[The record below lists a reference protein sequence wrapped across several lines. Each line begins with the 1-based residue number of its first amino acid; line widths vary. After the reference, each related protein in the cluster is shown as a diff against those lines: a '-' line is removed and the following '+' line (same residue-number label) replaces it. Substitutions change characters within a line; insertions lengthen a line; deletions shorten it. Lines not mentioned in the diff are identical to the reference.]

1 MPRDFLPSVA
11 LVQPSSLIFVLV
23 VAIWAVYLLQ
33 YWIKRRD
40 HLSTVRSVD
49 RFSAAMRVLDDHRM
63 GRGVAEPTPRSYT
76 VAPTRAARPE
86 VTVKHAEAPTSRA
99 EPVAGVPRRLR
110 GLTLLTMVTLLPV
123 VALVAALGPLPW
135 WAVGVPLVG
144 VVAAFVWLRQSVVA
158 ERSAARRVRVERRRG
173 AAPRA
178 ERPVAPTR
186 TAAPAAPARTAA
198 PVAAQPVA
206 RSTRV
211 YDVAQEQAPEVDG
224 VVEPV
229 AAVAEPEPGTWQPT
243 PVPRPMYTMK
253 AKAERPEPAPLPA
266 SPAPAPAGDVP
277 QVIEVEDEDLPAIAG
292 WA

>member
-1 MPRDFLPSVA
+1 
-11 LVQPSSLIFVLV
+11 VQPSSLIFVLV

-63 GRGVAEPTPRSYT
+63 GRGVAEPTPRSYS

-86 VTVKHAEAPTSRA
+86 VTVKHAEATPARV
-99 EPVAGVPRRLR
+99 ERVGGVPRRLR
-110 GLTLLTMVTLLPV
+110 GLTLLAMITLVPV
-123 VALVAALGPLPW
+123 VAVAAVLGPLPW
-135 WAVGVPLVG
+135 WTMGVPLVG
-144 VVAAFVWLRQSVVA
+144 AVAAFVWLRRSVVA
-158 ERSAARRVRVERRRG
+158 ERSAARRVRVERPRDLAPR
-173 AAPRA
+173 AERQVAPRA

-186 TAAPAAPARTAA
+186 TAAATAAAPTAA
-198 PVAAQPVA
+198 PVAAPAA

-211 YDVAQEQAPEVDG
+211 YDVAQDDRAPQVDE

-229 AAVAEPEPGTWQPT
+229 ATVAEPEPGTWLPT

-253 AKAERPEPAPLPA
+253 AKAERPEPAPTPA

>member
-1 MPRDFLPSVA
+1 M
-11 LVQPSSLIFVLV
+11 QPSSLIFVLV

-63 GRGVAEPTPRSYT
+63 GRGAAEPMPRSYSVT
-76 VAPTRAARPE
+76 PTRAARPE
-86 VTVKHAEAPTSRA
+86 VTVKHAEATPARA
-99 EPVAGVPRRLR
+99 ERASGVPRRLR
-110 GLTLLTMVTLLPV
+110 GLTLLAMITLVP
-123 VALVAALGPLPW
+123 LVAVPAVLGPLPW
-135 WAVGVPLVG
+135 WAILVPLVG
-144 VVAAFVWLRQSVVA
+144 AVVAFVWLRRSVVA
-158 ERSAARRVRVERRRG
+158 ERSAARRVRVERRQDV
-173 AAPRA
+173 APRA
-178 ERPVAPTR
+178 ERPAAPT
-186 TAAPAAPARTAA
+186 APAAPARTAA
-198 PVAAQPVA
+198 PAAARPVA

-211 YDVAQEQAPEVDG
+211 YDVAQDQDPVEEV

-253 AKAERPEPAPLPA
+253 AKAERREPAPVPA

>member
-1 MPRDFLPSVA
+1 M
-11 LVQPSSLIFVLV
+11 QPSSLIFVLV

-63 GRGVAEPTPRSYT
+63 GRRLAEPTPRSYS

-86 VTVKHAEAPTSRA
+86 VTVKHAETPPARVAP
-99 EPVAGVPRRLR
+99 VVGVPRRLR
-110 GLTLLTMVTLLPV
+110 GLVLLGLVALLPV
-123 VALVAALGPLPW
+123 VALVAAFGPLPW
-135 WAVGVPLVG
+135 WTVAVPLVG
-144 VVAAFVWLRQSVVA
+144 AVVAFAWLRRAVVA
-158 ERSAARRVRVERRRG
+158 ERSASRRVGVERRR
-173 AAPRA
+173 AMTPRV

-186 TAAPAAPARTAA
+186 TAAPATPARAAAPAAA
-198 PVAAQPVA
+198 RPVS

-211 YDVAQEQAPEVDG
+211 YDVAEESAPSVDEVI
-224 VVEPV
+224 EPV
-229 AAVAEPEPGTWQPT
+229 ARTPVAEPEPGTWQPT

-253 AKAERPEPAPLPA
+253 AKAERPAPAPVPTA
-266 SPAPAPAGDVP
+266 AAPVPAGDVP
-277 QVIEVEDEDLPAIAG
+277 QVIEVEDEDLPALAD

>member
-1 MPRDFLPSVA
+1 M
-11 LVQPSSLIFVLV
+11 QPSSLIFVLV

-63 GRGVAEPTPRSYT
+63 GRGAAEPMPRSYS

-86 VTVKHAEAPTSRA
+86 VTVKHAEATPARA
-99 EPVAGVPRRLR
+99 ERAGGVPRRLR
-110 GLTLLTMVTLLPV
+110 GLTLLAMITLVP
-123 VALVAALGPLPW
+123 LVAVAAVLGPLPW
-135 WAVGVPLVG
+135 WAILVPLVG
-144 VVAAFVWLRQSVVA
+144 AVVAFVWLRRAVVA
-158 ERSAARRVRVERRRG
+158 ERSAVRRVRVERRQDV
-173 AAPRA
+173 APRA
-178 ERPVAPTR
+178 ERPVAPAR
-186 TAAPAAPARTAA
+186 PAAPARTAA
-198 PVAAQPVA
+198 PDVARPAA

-211 YDVAQEQAPEVDG
+211 YDVAQDQDPVEEV

-229 AAVAEPEPGTWQPT
+229 ATVAEPEPGTWQPT

-253 AKAERPEPAPLPA
+253 AKAERREPAPVPA

>member
-1 MPRDFLPSVA
+1 M
-11 LVQPSSLIFVLV
+11 QPSSLIFVLV

-40 HLSTVRSVD
+40 HLATVRSVD

-63 GRGVAEPTPRSYT
+63 GRGVAEPTPRSYS

-86 VTVKHAEAPTSRA
+86 VTVKHAEATPARV
-99 EPVAGVPRRLR
+99 ERVGGVPRRLR
-110 GLTLLTMVTLLPV
+110 GLTLLAMITLVP
-123 VALVAALGPLPW
+123 LVAVAAVLGPLPW
-135 WAVGVPLVG
+135 WTIVVPLVG
-144 VVAAFVWLRQSVVA
+144 AVVAFVWLRRSVVA
-158 ERSAARRVRVERRRG
+158 ERSAARRVRVERRRDVAPQAERP

-178 ERPVAPTR
+178 ERRAAPSR
-186 TAAPAAPARTAA
+186 EAAPAAEARTAA
-198 PVAAQPVA
+198 PVAAPAA

-211 YDVAQEQAPEVDG
+211 YDVAQDERAPQVDE

-229 AAVAEPEPGTWQPT
+229 ATVAEPEPEPGTWQPT

-253 AKAERPEPAPLPA
+253 AKAERPEPAPMPA
-266 SPAPAPAGDVP
+266 SPAPAPTGDVP